1 MRNDAVGFFWNDTPP
16 PKPPK
21 KIKEKRTPPD
31 PVWLKDTYLPYLDEA
46 LEFNVK
52 LFNEHTLS
60 TAFKNKETL
69 ACDIEIYRNYFL
81 IAFKS
86 VETGNVCYFEFKGKV
101 KVNNDWLIW
110 LIENFK
116 LITFNGIKFDIPILK
131 IMLAKS
137 DTSIIKDAADSLI
150 KYNVRPYELLR
161 KFKTRKLRLNHID
174 LIEVAPL
181 SANLKIYGGRLHCR
195 RMQDLPFHPDTIL
208 NDSQIA
214 IVRLYCI
221 NDLDNTI
228 DLYNKLRTEISIRE
242 DIGSRYNIDVRSKS
256 DPQVA
261 EAVIARELGIKNRDD
276 YVGGVTKSA
285 FKYKV
290 PEFIK
295 FKTDLLN
302 HVLDCVRNETY
313 MVSNEGKVIVPESII
328 NLDINI
334 RGTRYQMGNGGLHST
349 EKTKMFS
356 SNEEYDLIDRDVV
369 SYYPMIVI
377 VLGLFPSQLGR
388 AFLKIFTAYVYERI
402 NAKQTGDDKR
412 ANMLKIFINGI
423 FGKFGS
429 IFSIMYAPELLIRVT
444 LTGQLAL
451 LMLIERLELAG
462 IHVVSANTDGVVIQ
476 QPKARRDELLQII
489 EAWERDTGF
498 KTEETRYS
506 ALYSRDVNNYIAVY
520 DKPVKGSYSKNKGF
534 FRKAD
539 LSKNAVNSICIT
551 AVEKYLTHSVPIA
564 ETIKECDDIRDFIT
578 IRKVKGGGVKVW
590 SESNI
595 DFLGKAIRWYYST
608 EVEGDIVY
616 SQSGKKVPKSD
627 TAKPVMQLP
636 DTFPKDVNYEWYI
649 NESYDMLKS
658 LGVKVNEEV
667 I

>member
-1 MRNDAVGFFWNDTPP
+1 MRNDAIGFFWDDTPP

-21 KIKEKRTPPD
+21 KTKEKRIPPN
-31 PVWLKDTYLPYLDEA
+31 PVWLNDTYLPYLDEA
-46 LEFNVK
+46 LAFNIE
-52 LFNEHTLS
+52 LFNEHTFS
-60 TAFKNKETL
+60 EAFNNKETF

-86 VETGNVCYFEFKGKV
+86 VETGRVCYFEFQDKK
-101 KVNNDWLIW
+101 KINTEWLIW
-110 LIENFK
+110 LLENFK
-116 LITFNGIKFDIPILK
+116 QITFNGIKFDIPILK
-131 IMLAKS
+131 IMLAKQ

-150 KYNVRPYELLR
+150 KYNVRPYELLK
-161 KFKTRKLRLNHID
+161 KFKTRKLNIDHID

-181 SANLKIYGGRLHCR
+181 SASLKIYGGRVHCR
-195 RMQDLPFHPDTIL
+195 RMQDLPFDPDTIL
-208 NDSQIA
+208 TDKQIA

-228 DLYNKLRTEISIRE
+228 LLYNKLRTEISIRE
-242 DIGSRYNIDVRSKS
+242 DIGNRYNLDVRSKS

-261 EAVIARELGIKNRDD
+261 ETVVTRELGIKNRND
-276 YVGGVTKSA
+276 YIGGVTKSA
-285 FKYKV
+285 FKYRI
-290 PEFIK
+290 PAFIK
-295 FKTDLLN
+295 YKSELLN

-313 MVSNEGKVIVPESII
+313 MVSQEGRVIVPESIL
-328 NLDINI
+328 NLDISI
-334 RGTRYQMGNGGLHST
+334 KGTRYQMGNGGLHST
-349 EKTKMFS
+349 EKTKIFKS
-356 SNEEYDLIDRDVV
+356 DNNYTLIDRDVI

-388 AFLKIFTAYVYERI
+388 TFLKVFTSYVYERI
-402 NAKQTGDDKR
+402 NAKKSGDDKR

-429 IFSIMYAPELLIRVT
+429 IFSIMYAPELLIQVT

-462 IHVVSANTDGVVIQ
+462 IHVVSANTDGVVIR
-476 QPKARRDELLQII
+476 QPNHRCTELLQII
-489 EAWERDTGF
+489 ETWEVDTGF
-498 KTEETRYS
+498 KTEETKYS

-520 DKPVKGSYSKNKGF
+520 DKPVKGLYSKNKGF

-539 LSKNAVNSICIT
+539 LSKNAVNSVCIS
-551 AVEKYLTHSVPIA
+551 AVEKFLTHSKPVY
-564 ETIKECDDIRDFIT
+564 ETIKECTDIREFLT
-578 IRKVKGGGVKVW
+578 IRTVKGGGVKIW

-608 EVEGDIVY
+608 EVEGEIVY
-616 SQSGKKVPKSD
+616 AKSGNKVPKSD
-627 TAKPVMQLP
+627 TARPIMQLP
-636 DTFPKDVNYEWYI
+636 DTFPTDINYDWYI

-658 LGVKVNEEV
+658 LGVNVNQEV
-667 I
+667 L